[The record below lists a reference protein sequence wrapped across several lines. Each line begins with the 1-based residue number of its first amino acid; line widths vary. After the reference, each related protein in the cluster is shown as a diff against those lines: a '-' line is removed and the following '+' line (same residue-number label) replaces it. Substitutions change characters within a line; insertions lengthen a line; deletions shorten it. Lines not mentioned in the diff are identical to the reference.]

1 MGARSQG
8 LGREIPPEAVSSRW
22 SDGRAASRLRARAAP
37 ASRPVIAARVSRVQA
52 YAFSGQDAAF
62 TASQARFTMMVAW
75 LGDDHNAGMTHA
87 QVEERLHTDGL
98 ALLRQLFQDSL
109 DLRASRE
116 PRLHE
121 VCDADGVERGTAEDG
136 RERALATRFGQVIV
150 ARIAYRGRG
159 LADLHPAD
167 AVLNLPAE
175 KHSHGYASWRR
186 SRPPA
191 ARSP

>member
-1 MGARSQG
+1 
-8 LGREIPPEAVSSRW
+8 
-22 SDGRAASRLRARAAP
+22 
-37 ASRPVIAARVSRVQA
+37 
-52 YAFSGQDAAF
+52 
-62 TASQARFTMMVAW
+62 MVAW
-75 LGDDHNAGMTHA
+75 LGDEQHAGMTHA

-116 PRLHE
+116 PRLYE
-121 VCDADGVERGTAEDG
+121 VRDADGVERGTAEDG

-175 KHSHGYASWRR
+175 KHSHGLRR
-186 SRPPA
+186 LAAVESVRGSFTDAAAAVARATGQRLGKRQVEQLAQRAAVDLDAFNTDRPRHLSVTGDLLVLTFDA
-191 ARSP
+191 KGVV

>member
-1 MGARSQG
+1 
-8 LGREIPPEAVSSRW
+8 
-22 SDGRAASRLRARAAP
+22 
-37 ASRPVIAARVSRVQA
+37 
-52 YAFSGQDAAF
+52 
-62 TASQARFTMMVAW
+62 MMVAW

-121 VCDADGVERGTAEDG
+121 VCDADGVERGTAEEG
-136 RERALATRFGQVIV
+136 RERALATRFGQVTV

-159 LADLHPAD
+159 LGDLHPAD

-191 ARSP
+191 ARSPTRRRRSDGRLGPGRQTPGRGVDRAGRGRRCRLLHRTGTRAWAGHRCAGDAV